1 MSKYF
6 ALRIEKFLKFGLI
19 AGLPDLEAQNNTG
32 IQDKNQIEKWT
43 KRDKN
48 RKIKGMFD
56 KKGTIWQH

>member
-1 MSKYF
+1 MF
-6 ALRIEKFLKFGLI
+6 TFT
-19 AGLPDLEAQNNTG
+19 GLPDLEAQNNTG